1 MAKVLKFWAGLGLAA
16 VSGTLVADAAS
27 LNFRP
32 AQNHSTLLQLAD
44 AAGEAGESGAG
55 VKAADDQPDFI
66 AALGLVEGHMRAGIA
81 LHKSAQDK
89 SAEAD
94 AALVHLK
101 HPADELYVSLKP
113 MLEARKAKGFAAELE
128 AVSAAISAKAT
139 PAEVDALFEKMKIAV
154 AASRGEGE
162 AVSAHAMSTA
172 VLILLRT
179 AAAEYAI
186 GVVDGKVKDAKEY
199 QDAWGFVQTAK
210 SIMADISKLER
221 EEHPEPLAEI
231 DAELAKLG
239 GLWPDLAGAKP
250 ISADPRLL
258 AVAAAK
264 VELAGLAIK

>member
-1 MAKVLKFWAGLGLAA
+1 MAKVLKFWAGLGVAA
-16 VSGTLVADAAS
+16 VSGTLVADAAC

-44 AAGEAGESGAG
+44 AAGEAGESGKA
-55 VKAADDQPDFI
+55 VKPADDQPDFI
-66 AALGLVEGHMRAGIA
+66 AALGLVEGHVRAGIA
-81 LHKSAQDK
+81 LYKSAQV
-89 SAEAD
+89 D

-101 HPADELYVSLKP
+101 HPADELYASLKP
-113 MLEARKAKGFAAELE
+113 MLEARKTEGFAAELE
-128 AVSAAISAKAT
+128 AVSAAISAKAS
-139 PAEVDALFEKMKIAV
+139 PAKVDALFEKMKAAIAK
-154 AASRGEGE
+154 SRGEGE
-162 AVSAHAMSTA
+162 AVSAHVMASA
-172 VLILLRT
+172 VLILLRI

-199 QDAWGFVQTAK
+199 QDAWGFVQAAK

-231 DAELAKLG
+231 DAELAKLDG
-239 GLWPDLAGAKP
+239 PWPDLAGAKP
-250 ISADPRLL
+250 IGADPHLL